1 MKNKIKLDEIYLWGS
16 FEAEEKEIKK
26 IGNDINPGYYTREVK
41 QAIPLIKSITKN
53 QNVKINVFDITRH
66 ILTES
71 HNRDWFYTAGTRFDP
86 TCMVRGKFH
95 KIFREH
101 NDMVYKGKKVGF
113 VYGIDKP
120 RLLRDDTN
128 IYFSFL
134 DLIMTTGTLPT
145 NDIIGEYWENDEY
158 FYWSPNLPQ
167 LVVKQAHLIY
177 NYLKRINQLN
187 TLTHLGTKASFHV
200 SDYYQMIHPIIYPS
214 WNTQTWQIKKPTSSV
229 RDEVG
234 KWFFDLA
241 PAETQKKWTEGIQ
254 EMERQVGQRWFNNQT
269 VHDGLIGSYSKFY
282 AVGPL

>member
-1 MKNKIKLDEIYLWGS
+1 LLQQPI
-16 FEAEEKEIKK
+16 
-26 IGNDINPGYYTREVK
+26 
-41 QAIPLIKSITKN
+41 
-53 QNVKINVFDITRH
+53 
-66 ILTES
+66 
-71 HNRDWFYTAGTRFDP
+71 
-86 TCMVRGKFH
+86 
-95 KIFREH
+95 KIFSCA
-101 NDMVYKGKKVGF
+101 NG
-113 VYGIDKP
+113 
-120 RLLRDDTN
+120 LRRFAISPKFQAN
-128 IYFSFL
+128 
-134 DLIMTTGTLPT
+134 
-145 NDIIGEYWENDEY
+145 NRYWENDEY

-177 NYLKRINQLN
+177 NYLKQTNQLN